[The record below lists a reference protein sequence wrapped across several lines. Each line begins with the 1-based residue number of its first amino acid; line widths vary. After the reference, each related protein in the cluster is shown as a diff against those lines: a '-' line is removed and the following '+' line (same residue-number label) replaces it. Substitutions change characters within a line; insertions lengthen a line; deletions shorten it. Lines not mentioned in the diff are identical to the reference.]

1 MTENRRGT
9 DKKVSTP
16 KKPTA
21 PKAEAFPRQ
30 AINCESGPSIDEKG
44 RSYAKMI
51 TSAELA
57 AYRVIEIMQP
67 KSLADDIDTPT
78 LLATLRDQA
87 AAVNGGDLSQAE
99 AMLINQASAL
109 QALFVRLSEKAM
121 VQTHI
126 PNLEGFMRMAL
137 RAQSQCRAT
146 LETLATIKNPPQVSF
161 VKQANIA
168 AGPQQINNGV
178 APQASRAW
186 ENENQQNKLLE
197 ADNGEWMDTRAASA
211 AIGTDNA
218 MATVGEIDRAEIER
232 R

>member
-1 MTENRRGT
+1 MTENKRGT

-21 PKAEAFPRQ
+21 PKAEAFPRK

-67 KSLADDIDTPT
+67 KSLADGIDTPT

-121 VQTHI
+121 EQTHM

-218 MATVGEIDRAEIER
+218 MATVGEINGAEIER

>member
-1 MTENRRGT
+1 MTN
-9 DKKVSTP
+9 KKLAKNTTP
-16 KKPTA
+16 DTSEK
-21 PKAEAFPRQ
+21 FPRK

-67 KSLADDIDTPT
+67 NSLADGIDTPT

-109 QALFVRLSEKAM
+109 QALFVRMSEKAI

-186 ENENQQNKLLE
+186 ENENQQSKQLGGSNELLPDARASQVESRINPQME
-197 ADNGEWMDTRAASA
+197 A
-211 AIGTDNA
+211 
-218 MATVGEIDRAEIER
+218 VGKIER
-232 R
+232 A